1 MKRKLCR
8 YPSSGDRFASDRY
21 GSGSDHYPQNGYGK
35 ERGYDRYSGP
45 RGGADRYGGGVG
57 GREEGRSYRGRPAP
71 YYRPTRGSRPSL
83 DRY

>member
-1 MKRKLCR
+1 LCR

-35 ERGYDRYSGP
+35 DRGYDRYGGP
-45 RGGADRYGGGVG
+45 RGGADRYGSGMG
-57 GREEGRSYRGRPAP
+57 GRDEGRSYNRGRPAP
-71 YYRPTRGSRPSL
+71 YYRPSRGSRPSL